1 MKKIYSIIKA
11 TGSYIPTRII
21 KNSYFLNQTFYETD
35 GTRIDKPAE
44 EIIEK
49 FNKITDIEERRYVTD
64 DLVTSDIS
72 YFAAKNALESKGI
85 DKETLDYII
94 VAHNFGDISVQNKI
108 IDIVPSLAARVKHKL
123 KIENPFCVAYDL
135 PFGCPG
141 WMQGVIQANYFI
153 KSGDAKRVLVIG
165 AEVLSRIYDP
175 HDRDSMLYSDG
186 AGAVILEA
194 VESEKPVGVLAH
206 KTRSDTLNHAYML
219 WMDKSYK
226 KDFKN
231 GDFFLKMYGRK
242 LYEYA
247 LNNVP
252 QVVQTVIENS
262 KLDISD
268 IKKVIIHQANAKMD
282 EAILKRI
289 FRLYKTKNI
298 PEHIMPMS
306 IKKLGNNSVA
316 TIPILIDLIDRGK
329 LENHVFNKNDYLAF
343 ASVGAGMNINAMIYK
358 MP

>member
-1 MKKIYSIIKA
+1 MKKTYSIIKA

-21 KNSYFLNQTFYETD
+21 KNSYFYNQTFYETD
-35 GTRIDKPAE
+35 GTK
-44 EIIEK
+44 IEK
-49 FNKITDIEERRYVTD
+49 SSKEIVEQFKKITDIEERRYVTD
-64 DLVTSDIS
+64 DLLTSDIA
-72 YFAAKNALESKGI
+72 FLAAKDALESKEI
-85 DKETLDYII
+85 DKETIDYII
-94 VAHNFGDISVQNKI
+94 VAHNFGDVSDNNKI
-108 IDIVPSLAARVKHKL
+108 VDIVPSLAARVKHKL

-141 WMQGVIQANYFI
+141 WLQGVIQADYFI
-153 KSGDAKRVLVIG
+153 KSGDAKRILVIG
-165 AEVLSRIYDP
+165 AETLSRIYDP
-175 HDRDSMLYSDG
+175 YDRDCMLYSDG

-194 VESEKPVGVLAH
+194 KESEKPVGILAH

-226 KDFKN
+226 KDFQN
-231 GDFFLKMYGRK
+231 GDLFLKMFGRK

-247 LNNVP
+247 LNHVP
-252 QVVQTVIENS
+252 QVVQMVIENS

-268 IKKVIIHQANAKMD
+268 IKKILIHQANAKMD

-289 FRLYKTKNI
+289 FRLYKQKNI
-298 PEHIMPMS
+298 PENIMPMS

-316 TIPILIDLIDRGK
+316 TIPILIDLIDNGK
-329 LENHVFNKNDYLAF
+329 LEPHAFNKNDYLAF
-343 ASVGAGMNINAMIYK
+343 ASVGAGMNINALIYK